1 MRILFL
7 VILSFSNSLLAQN
20 VKSFFKLTRPEK
32 CWVISHPFV
41 AKRAYK
47 ATKHALLITQEIKK
61 QNLLDTLE
69 NGGRLDAF
77 RHAYWMAVLTHKIGA
92 KKAWKL
98 GKAHEKGNY
107 IDYKRRKL
115 EEGYMPDSVSM
126 AMDFF
131 NNKMGIEIG
140 KKHEC
145 DELKNA
151 VISAILEGRMK
162 IIYRDQKLNSLDCN
176 GEILPY
182 EQWIGKWKNNRC
194 LVNSNEKK

>member
-7 VILSFSNSLLAQN
+7 AILSFSNSLFAQN
-20 VKSFFKLTRPEK
+20 FKSFFKLSRPEK

-41 AKRAYK
+41 AKKAYK
-47 ATKHALLITQEIKK
+47 GTKHSLQITQEIKK

-69 NGGRLDAF
+69 NGGQLDAF
-77 RHAYWMAVLTHKIGA
+77 RHAYWMAVLTHGIGA

-107 IDYKRRKL
+107 IGYKKRKL
-115 EEGYMPDSVSM
+115 EEGYIPDSVSL

-131 NNKMGIEIG
+131 NNKKGIEIG
-140 KKHEC
+140 KEYNC
-145 DELKNA
+145 NELKNV
-151 VISAILEGRMK
+151 VISDILEGKMK

-182 EQWIGKWKNNRC
+182 EQWFGSWRNNRC
-194 LVNSNEKK
+194 LVNSNIKN